1 MDEPEDQN
9 EEFATVR
16 RYRDLSEA
24 IVARSLLESAG
35 IESWIRDENIARL
48 EWQYS
53 NLLGG
58 LRLQVKSRDAEA
70 AEEVLEQPIP
80 DTIPFNAR
88 EDFVQPQCPRCGSIH
103 IRYEGASRATAL
115 VSVSVLAVPLPKGGT
130 SWTCDDCG
138 ARWHDTEDDTES
150 TPSSPRAPEKSAN
163 AGDYLPRL
171 GFGILPIVLA
181 LALLDAG
188 LRVHALFW
196 PDLVLTLAV
205 LWFGR
210 SWMTRTLLT
219 RWFGA
224 GLAIV
229 AILLPALLTVWDMT
243 NVTPV
248 VGLASCLLIPIWL
261 WDLFVRQPHKGRFAR
276 ARAERRGYE
285 DVDPAFVDE
294 TPEEHKP

>member
-1 MDEPEDQN
+1 MDESEDQS

-24 IVARSLLESAG
+24 IVAKSLLASAG
-35 IESWIRDENIARL
+35 IVAWIRDENLARL

-53 NLLGG
+53 NFLGG
-58 LRLQVKSRDAEA
+58 LRLQVKAVDAEA

-80 DTIPFNAR
+80 GTIPFTAQ

-103 IRYEGASRATAL
+103 IRYEGASRSAAL
-115 VSVSVLAVPLPKGGT
+115 VSVSVLSVPLPKGNT
-130 SWTCDDCG
+130 SWTCDACG
-138 ARWHDTEDDTES
+138 ARWHDTEDDVES
-150 TPSSPRAPEKSAN
+150 APPSPRAPHKTEN
-163 AGDYLPRL
+163 ASDYLPRL
-171 GFGILPIVLA
+171 GFGVLPIVLA

-188 LRVHALFW
+188 LRVRSLFW

-210 SWMTRTLLT
+210 SWMARTFLT
-219 RWFGA
+219 RSFGA

-229 AILLPALLTVWDMT
+229 SILLPALLTVWDMT

-248 VGLASCLLIPIWL
+248 VGLASCLLIPMWL

-285 DVDPAFVDE
+285 EVDLAFADE
-294 TPEEHKP
+294 PPEEHKL